1 MLNTIDKD
9 HPNYELTIKIFKEF
23 KDESLIWIVDRW
35 ADKNDMSKMGVLKLI
50 NDRHNFKEIADYLEI
65 EFKNS
70 TPKNLEIFLEN
81 CYENKHKYILN
92 EDLKFLEKD
101 SRLCWAII
109 NNLKYKY
116 KEDIPR
122 RYNFRNPYFSLI
134 FLIHIELFNFNIQ
147 VDELRHYLKQIS
159 NKDNPVVFL
168 SKYIENPEFIDWALK
183 YTERKNRIITF
194 PNFTPTNSNDQLEK
208 LLGYWDFLYINDLQ
222 KYCIEINKLKKSWQ
236 QNIFREKNKENPKKK
251 YHLPLR
257 KDAKKFLEE
266 LALFKNISESEVL
279 EILIKEAYKNEMCN
293 EKGKAQY

>member
-1 MLNTIDKD
+1 MLKLINEV
-9 HPNYELTIKIFKEF
+9 HPNYQLAKQFFKDF
-23 KDESLIWIVDRW
+23 KDESLIWTADRW
-35 ADKNDMSKMGVLKLI
+35 AAKENMSKIGIFNIL
-50 NDRHNFKEIADYLEI
+50 NERHSFEAIATYLES
-65 EFKNS
+65 EFEKSNAEEI
-70 TPKNLEIFLEN
+70 KIFLEK
-81 CYENKHKYILN
+81 CYKYKLEYIPN

-236 QNIFREKNKENPKKK
+236 QNIFREKNKENPKK
-251 YHLPLR
+251 YFHLPL
-257 KDAKKFLEE
+257 KKKTKNHLEKLAHLKNMSESNVLEE
-266 LALFKNISESEVL
+266 LINK
-279 EILIKEAYKNEMCN
+279 AYEEYREYK
-293 EKGKAQY
+293 

>member
-194 PNFTPTNSNDQLEK
+194 PNFTPTNSSDQLEK

-236 QNIFREKNKENPKKK
+236 QNIFREKNKENPKK
-251 YHLPLR
+251 YFHLPL
-257 KDAKKFLEE
+257 KKKTKNHLEKLAHLKNMSESNVLEE
-266 LALFKNISESEVL
+266 LINK
-279 EILIKEAYKNEMCN
+279 AYEEYREYK
-293 EKGKAQY
+293 

>member
-1 MLNTIDKD
+1 
-9 HPNYELTIKIFKEF
+9 
-23 KDESLIWIVDRW
+23 
-35 ADKNDMSKMGVLKLI
+35 MGVLKLI

-159 NKDNPVVFL
+159 NKDNPVLFL

-236 QNIFREKNKENPKKK
+236 QNIFREKNKENPKK
-251 YHLPLR
+251 YFHLPL
-257 KDAKKFLEE
+257 KKKTKNHLEKLAHLKNMSESNVLEE
-266 LALFKNISESEVL
+266 LINK
-279 EILIKEAYKNEMCN
+279 AYEEYREYK
-293 EKGKAQY
+293 